1 MLSKCANPNCTTPFH
16 YLRDGKLFRWDGVG
30 IADHR
35 PNLTAALHNSKPIRK
50 VEFFWLCGHCASH
63 MTVVFRE
70 GTGVTVRPLVSAR
83 KAAS

>member
-1 MLSKCANPNCTTPFH
+1 MLSKCANPNCSTPFH

-30 IADHR
+30 VTHH
-35 PNLTAALHNSKPIRK
+35 PAAAAHAIKPSRK
-50 VEFFWLCGHCASH
+50 VEFFWLCGNCAPR

-70 GTGVTVRPLVSAR
+70 GMGITVRPLTRAY